1 MNQEEFDKIIS
12 GAMPPVIITDERLDH
27 FIDAVL
33 DRAALEPRTARKR
46 SGTWRNWTRGLWPTL
61 LPVMRFA
68 LPMVVAV
75 VLGITLGGQYEEE
88 WPVAQFSTLYLSTT
102 LVPVGS

>member
-1 MNQEEFDKIIS
+1 MMQEDIDKMIR
-12 GAMPPVIITDERLDH
+12 GALPPVTITEERLEH

-33 DRAALEPRTARKR
+33 DQAAQRPVTRARKEGWGW
-46 SGTWRNWTRGLWPTL
+46 SWPML
-61 LPVMRFA
+61 MPVLRFA

-75 VLGITLGGQYEEE
+75 VLGITVSSAYDQDA
-88 WPVAQFSTLYLSTT
+88 PVAQFSTLYLSTT